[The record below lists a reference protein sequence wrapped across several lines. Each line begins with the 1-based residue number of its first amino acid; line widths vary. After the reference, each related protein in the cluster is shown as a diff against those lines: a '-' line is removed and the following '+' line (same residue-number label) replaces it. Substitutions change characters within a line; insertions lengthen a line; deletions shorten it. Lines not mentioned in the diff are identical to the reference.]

1 MINYKHLLAF
11 VTVVRK
17 KSFTVA
23 ARELYMTQPAIS
35 WQIKNLESE
44 IDLILIERKERGT
57 KLTEAGKQF
66 YIYAEKIV
74 KAHEQLL
81 EEMKQLKCMEKGK
94 LIVGAST
101 VPGEY
106 ILPAYMSSFKD
117 TYPTTEVEIITGSSE
132 TIVEDLINEDI
143 HIGVVGMK
151 INDSR
156 ITSVSFK
163 KDKVILVVRKNHPL
177 AKMTSVTAK
186 DLLKYPL
193 VVREKGSGSRKLLE
207 DQLEKKGLRLKHF
220 PYYNELSGSRA
231 GITAIKNS
239 DCLAFVSSLV
249 AEDSLKL
256 GDVEEVK
263 LEDFNMNRNIY
274 LIYNNLKTLSPLS
287 ETFLNFMIN
296 EKD

>member
-23 ARELYMTQPAIS
+23 AKELYMTQPAIS
-35 WQIKNLESE
+35 WQIKNLENE
-44 IDLILIERKERGT
+44 IDLVLIERKERGT

-66 YIYAEKIV
+66 YIYAEKII

-117 TYPTTEVEIITGSSE
+117 TYPTTEVEIVTGSSE
-132 TIVEDLINEDI
+132 SIVEDLINEDI

-156 ITSVSFK
+156 ITSKAFK
-163 KDKVILVVRKNHPL
+163 KDKVVLIVRKNHPL
-177 AKMTSVTAK
+177 TLLEKVHAK

-193 VVREKGSGSRKLLE
+193 VVRERALVPEGFLRSNWRK
-207 DQLEKKGLRLKHF
+207 R
-220 PYYNELSGSRA
+220 
-231 GITAIKNS
+231 
-239 DCLAFVSSLV
+239 V
-249 AEDSLKL
+249 
-256 GDVEEVK
+256 
-263 LEDFNMNRNIY
+263 
-274 LIYNNLKTLSPLS
+274 
-287 ETFLNFMIN
+287 
-296 EKD
+296 